1 MWNICQGVYL
11 TYRNKWKG
19 WKERQMNTYNYN
31 NICVVKKDA
40 CKKNLQKPDSYSS
53 HFWKPKGQKNTNP
66 PLFGKLGLEGM
77 IKWINQ
83 TNIYNKM

>member
-1 MWNICQGVYL
+1 MKRKTDEHII
-11 TYRNKWKG
+11 
-19 WKERQMNTYNYN
+19 NYN

-40 CKKNLQKPDSYSS
+40 CKKNLQKPDSCSS

-77 IKWINQ
+77 IK
-83 TNIYNKM
+83 